1 MRTLNHGQKRERF
14 FEPIKFNDNMTTQ
27 VAIAEDW
34 KDVLKDEFDEP
45 YFNKLVAFLKQE
57 KQAGK
62 IIYPPGPQIF
72 GAFELTAFKDVRVVI
87 IGQDPYH
94 GAGQAHGLCFSV
106 NKGVAM
112 PPSLQ
117 NIFKELQADIPEF
130 TIPEHGNL
138 SAWAKQGVLL
148 LNATLTVEKDKAG
161 SHQGKG
167 WEQFT
172 DTIIKRISEEKK
184 HVVFILWG
192 KFAQSKAA
200 LVDEA
205 KHLVLKAA
213 HPSPFSAY
221 NGFFGCRHFSKTND
235 YLIQQHLKPIEW

>member
-1 MRTLNHGQKRERF
+1 
-14 FEPIKFNDNMTTQ
+14 MTKQ

-34 KDVLKDEFDEP
+34 KALLNDEFGQP
-45 YFNKLVAFLKQE
+45 YFDGLISFIKKEKQE
-57 KQAGK
+57 GK
-62 IIYPPGPQIF
+62 IVYPPGSQIF
-72 GAFELTAFKDVRVVI
+72 RAFDLTPVKDVRVVI
-87 IGQDPYH
+87 LGQDPYH

-106 NKGVAM
+106 NKGVPM

-117 NIFKELQADIPEF
+117 NIFKELKTDIPEF
-130 TIPEHGNL
+130 NIPAHGDL
-138 SAWAKQGVLL
+138 SEWAKQGVLL

-172 DTIIKRISEEKK
+172 DAVIRHISDEKK

-192 KFAQSKAA
+192 KFAQSKSP
-200 LVDEA
+200 LIDET

-221 NGFFGCRHFSKTND
+221 NGFFGCRHFSQTND
-235 YLIQQHLKPIEW
+235 YLTHHHLQPVVW